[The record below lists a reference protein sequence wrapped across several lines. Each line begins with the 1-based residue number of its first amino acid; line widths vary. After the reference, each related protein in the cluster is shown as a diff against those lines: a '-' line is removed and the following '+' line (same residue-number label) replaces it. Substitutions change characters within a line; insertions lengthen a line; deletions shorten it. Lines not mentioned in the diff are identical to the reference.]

1 MTIPQ
6 ARITGSLDSALDLFD
21 SADPAIDFLQI
32 VDAVVS
38 IEPWKTQGYSLYYD
52 SAGDLPIADSATEG
66 MMVLTASVPTGNS
79 TLYYSTGTNWAKIN
93 DFAKKPISSIPS
105 SLKSGLQYAASN
117 RIYAYGTDR
126 PQINPATVNSVESYP
141 VATPFTTSSNVGSLA
156 VVVSYLSGA
165 SDYSGGGK
173 GLILGGFPLT
183 TSIQSHNYSS
193 GPISVVDTGDVLA
206 EASYRSAATSSYTS
220 AYLHSGYNSPTIT
233 TDNIQKY
240 PFAGGSNASFIGDL
254 TPGPG
259 VPGNNLLSFTYADGQ
274 QGIIKDYTRYQQWPF
289 ASDTPFST
297 NIVATVPSNG
307 SDNQWGYSTQ
317 SKGYF
322 WMGGVSEEFNFSNGT
337 PVSVTPFSITPNA
350 PSTVVYFAGNGNS
363 ETKAFWGTPNPGPT
377 SPFSMQWHSF
387 PFASGVGQYEGARS
401 TTNRGKYG
409 GAGQD

>member
-105 SLKSGLQYAASN
+105 SLKSGIQYAASN

-297 NIVATVPSNG
+297 NIVATVPSVGNG
-307 SDNQWGYSTQ
+307 WGYSTK

-322 WMGGVSEEFNFSNGT
+322 WSGGVSEEFNFSNGT

-350 PSTVVYFAGNGNS
+350 PSTVLYIAGNGNS

-377 SPFSMQWHSF
+377 GPFSLQWHSF

-401 TTNRGKYG
+401 TTNRGIYG